1 MKKLLTLVLIII
13 SLISCNNYKDEEKLK
28 DLNLKVVFENNSVD
42 TLFFKA
48 YGYEITEGDY
58 LYDANLKVKFL
69 LKKPSAI
76 VATKVVYVKEIK
88 STLND
93 KKN

>member
-13 SLISCNNYKDEEKLK
+13 SLISCNNYKDKEKLK
-28 DLNLKVVFENNSVD
+28 DLNLKVIFENNSID
-42 TLFFKA
+42 TLSFKA

-58 LYDANLKVKFL
+58 LYHSNLKIKFL
-69 LKKPSAI
+69 LEKPSTI

-88 STLND
+88 NTLND